1 MASFNKVIL
10 LGNLTRDPEMR
21 TTNGGV
27 SICKLGLATTR
38 VTRGSDG
45 DGREETVFVDVDAY
59 GKQAEVIGR
68 YFTKGRPIFIEGRLR
83 LDQWEASSGERRSKL
98 CVVLEN
104 FQFVGGS
111 RLEDEGNEASF
122 SDTEATGA
130 SPAFKAEKAQT
141 YAHPATDALDED
153 VPF

>member
-1 MASFNKVIL
+1 MSSFNKVIL

-21 TTNGGV
+21 TTNSG
-27 SICKLGLATTR
+27 SAICKLGIATSRTSK
-38 VTRGSDG
+38 GSDG
-45 DGREETVFVDVDAY
+45 ETREETVFVDVDVF

-83 LDQWEASSGERRSKL
+83 LDQWETSAGEKRSKL

-104 FQFVGGS
+104 FQFINSS
-111 RLEDEGNEASF
+111 RFDDEGGDVGFTNSTPAPVALKKNEA
-122 SDTEATGA
+122 ATPIGGT
-130 SPAFKAEKAQT
+130 F
-141 YAHPATDALDED
+141 DED

>member
-21 TTNGGV
+21 ATNGGLA
-27 SICKLGLATTR
+27 ICKLGIATSR
-38 VTRGSDG
+38 MSKGNDG
-45 DGREETVFVDVDAY
+45 ESREETVFIDVDAF

-83 LDQWEASSGERRSKL
+83 LDQWETSSGEKRSKL
-98 CVVLEN
+98 CVVLDN

-111 RLEDEGNEASF
+111 RFDDEGGDTNFATPNPMPIAVKRNEVVSASVA
-122 SDTEATGA
+122 DNV
-130 SPAFKAEKAQT
+130 
-141 YAHPATDALDED
+141 LDDD